1 MNKLIYLDYNAT
13 TPTDPRVLEE
23 MLPYFNTH
31 YYNPSSLYKSARDC
45 RKAIEQARIK
55 VASLLGAEPSEI
67 IFTAGGTEANNLA
80 IKGVAFANKNKG
92 NHIITS
98 KIEHPA
104 VLNPCRWLEQQ
115 GFKVTYLG
123 VDKYGVLDLDELK
136 NSITQ
141 ETILITI
148 MHANNEVGTIQP
160 IREISELAHSREVY
174 VHTDAVQTVGK
185 LPIQVKELG
194 IDLLSL
200 SGHKFY
206 GPKGIGALYIKK
218 GTLLDP
224 LIHGGHHEKN
234 KRAGTENVSGII
246 GLGKACEIAEAEMH
260 PEEKKIKYLREKLYN
275 GIKNK
280 VSDTMLTG
288 HPERRLTGTLSL
300 CVSGVEGESMLL
312 ELDAKGICA
321 SSGSACT
328 SASLEPSHVLSAMGI
343 PPEIAHSSLRFS
355 LGRQNTED
363 EINYVMEVFPEIVA
377 RLRAI
382 SPFYKKQ

>member
-160 IREISELAHSREVY
+160 IREISELAHSRGVY
-174 VHTDAVQTVGK
+174 MHTDAVQTVGK

-246 GLGKACEIAEAEMH
+246 GLGKACEIAQQEMGAEN
-260 PEEKKIKYLREKLYN
+260 KIKELRDKLLE
-275 GIKNK
+275 GIKNEIPD
-280 VSDTMLTG
+280 VIFIG
-288 HPERRLTGTLSL
+288 HPEQRLASTLSI
-300 CVSGVEGESMLL
+300 CVKYVEGESMLMD
-312 ELDAKGICA
+312 LDAHGICA
-321 SSGSACT
+321 SSGSAC
-328 SASLEPSHVLSAMGI
+328 ASGTLDPSHVLIAIGI
-343 PPEIAHSSLRFS
+343 SQELAHSSLRIS
-355 LGRQNTED
+355 LGKHNTQE
-363 EINYVMEVFPEIVA
+363 EIDYVIQVFPRIVE
-377 RLRAI
+377 RLRAL
-382 SPFYKKQ
+382 SPFWKK